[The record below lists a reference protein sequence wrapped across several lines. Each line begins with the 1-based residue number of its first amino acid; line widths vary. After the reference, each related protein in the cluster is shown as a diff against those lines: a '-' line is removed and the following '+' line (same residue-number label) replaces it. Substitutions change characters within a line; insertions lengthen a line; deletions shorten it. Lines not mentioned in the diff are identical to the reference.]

1 MENLQN
7 VDTWVWA
14 VVAVVAALLIIGAL
28 VALGRHKKR
37 DWDHAR
43 AEAMRREVE
52 QHRPEL
58 LEHEVSALEA
68 EAQAEQ
74 ARADAERLAAQAR
87 EQRREVEEERSTL
100 TERLREADERDPLVD
115 TDAGA
120 HRDVEAS
127 QRRD

>member
-7 VDTWVWA
+7 VDTWVWV
-14 VVAVVAALLIIGAL
+14 VVAVVAALLIIGVLA
-28 VALGRHKKR
+28 ALGRHKKR
-37 DWDHAR
+37 DWDHSR
-43 AEAMRREVE
+43 AEAIRSEVE
-52 QHRPEL
+52 ERRPDL
-58 LEHEVSALEA
+58 LKHEVSALEA

-74 ARADAERLAAQAR
+74 ARVDAERLEAQAR
-87 EQRREVEEERSTL
+87 EQRREVEDERSAL

-120 HRDVEAS
+120 HRDVDAP